1 MADTV
6 KVRIGVH
13 SARELELDVEDAD
26 ATVAAVE
33 KAVSNGDGLVW
44 IKDAKG
50 HRHGI
55 VAAQIAFVEVESKDE
70 KSVGFGVGG

>member
-6 KVRIGVH
+6 KVHIGVQ
-13 SARELELDVEDAD
+13 SARELDLDVEDGEK
-26 ATVAAVE
+26 TVAAVE
-33 KAVSNGDGLVW
+33 KALGDGDAMVW
-44 IKDAKG
+44 ITDGKG

-55 VAAQIAFVEVESKDE
+55 VASKIAFVEVENKDE